1 MNKKST
7 NIFIVLRSSR
17 FHALMLALTLFFIA
31 PPIIKSV
38 LDSYD
43 VEFEFSELES
53 EEDSEEEVKLAD
65 LDDEVLLHEANIRNC
80 QNALLNSAY
89 YQMIHA
95 YSEYDRKVQ
104 VPPPE
109 HTS

>member
-1 MNKKST
+1 M
-7 NIFIVLRSSR
+7 
-17 FHALMLALTLFFIA
+17 LMLALALLFIA
-31 PPIIKSV
+31 PPIVKSV

-43 VEFEFSELES
+43 VEFEFSKVEN
-53 EEDSEEEVKLAD
+53 EEDSEEEVKLDD
-65 LDDEVLLHEANIRNC
+65 LEDEVLLHEADVRNC

-89 YQMIHA
+89 YQMIRA
-95 YSEYDRKVQ
+95 YSEYDPKVQ